1 MREIICED
9 EKRKRERK
17 NFQRRVKQK
26 ERKKERK
33 KDAMNHFLGDRG
45 TGKGKAWR
53 ENFVQKRKTPT
64 KYYAEA

>member
-9 EKRKRERK
+9 GKLGRK

-26 ERKKERK
+26 KMQWIIFPNEKWEKNEEKARKFCAE
-33 KDAMNHFLGDRG
+33 
-45 TGKGKAWR
+45 
-53 ENFVQKRKTPT
+53 KTQT